1 MLLARKSNCDCA
13 AIRRKRQKTST
24 NGYTTRRCHSDEKQ
38 KFVVPREASEPAKR
52 VTTARKSEKRGQ
64 SWVKT
69 IRISNKWHLFSIK
82 TIGIFNKTILFPI
95 LKIVLKTRKITDLS

>member
-24 NGYTTRRCHSDEKQ
+24 NGYTTKRCHSDEKQ
-38 KFVVPREASEPAKR
+38 KFVVPSEASEPAKR

-64 SWVKT
+64 SWVKGT
-69 IRISNKWHLFSIK
+69 IDGLD
-82 TIGIFNKTILFPI
+82 GD
-95 LKIVLKTRKITDLS
+95 KTRDASVEGDDFVRINNGNYVQLDPKGQK